1 MRTFLGAIGLR
12 SDPVVPWLIYA
23 VIVAIWIAALIF
35 AIQVV
40 RQERTA
46 VEQPGE
52 GSPA

>member
-12 SDPVVPWLIYA
+12 SDPVIPWLVYA
-23 VIVAIWIAALIF
+23 VIVAVWIAALIF
-35 AIQVV
+35 AVQIV

-46 VEQPGE
+46 VEQSGE